1 MSFLFYLRWSLYHP
15 VIILSF
21 LFISGGCSAT
31 LSIPNIHY
39 CSTKDKCRRKNAKK
53 WGNDVVFCL
62 NKNSRI
68 TGIFRALYH
77 FCLFTINFDNQMTV
91 KLYIHTMNF
100 SDSRFTTIAHR
111 NLWGEWTFVFEKSKL
126 CSLRYTG
133 EGVPS
138 SVQACAYA
146 EPDVVQTLSST
157 VARAY
162 RKAVQ
167 QLNLYLAGK
176 LHEFSLPLKIY
187 GTDFQQKVW
196 EAIAEIPY
204 GETRTYQQVAEAVGE
219 PRATRAVGAALRA
232 NPLQI
237 ILPCHR
243 VVGKGGSLVGYALG
257 LDLKRRLL
265 VIEGAI
271 PQELLLE

>member
-1 MSFLFYLRWSLYHP
+1 MGQKTRIF
-15 VIILSF
+15 
-21 LFISGGCSAT
+21 
-31 LSIPNIHY
+31 
-39 CSTKDKCRRKNAKK
+39 KD
-53 WGNDVVFCL
+53 L
-62 NKNSRI
+62 HHI
-68 TGIFRALYH
+68 
-77 FCLFTINFDNQMTV
+77 CLFTIIFDNQMTV

-100 SDSRFTTIAHR
+100 SDSRFTTVAHR

-126 CSLRYTG
+126 CSLRYKG
-133 EGVPS
+133 ETAPS
-138 SVQACAYA
+138 AVQACAYA
-146 EPDVVQTLSST
+146 EPDAVRELTST

-176 LHEFSLPLKIY
+176 LREFSLPLKIY
-187 GTDFQQKVW
+187 GTDFQKKVW
-196 EAIAEIPY
+196 NAISQIPY
-204 GETRTYQQVAEAVGE
+204 GESRTYQQIAEAVGE
-219 PRATRAVGAALRA
+219 PHATRAVGAALHA

-243 VVGKGGSLVGYALG
+243 VVGKGGDLTGYALG
-257 LDLKRRLL
+257 LDIKRRLL

>member
-1 MSFLFYLRWSLYHP
+1 
-15 VIILSF
+15 
-21 LFISGGCSAT
+21 
-31 LSIPNIHY
+31 
-39 CSTKDKCRRKNAKK
+39 
-53 WGNDVVFCL
+53 
-62 NKNSRI
+62 
-68 TGIFRALYH
+68 
-77 FCLFTINFDNQMTV
+77 
-91 KLYIHTMNF
+91 MNF

-111 NLWGEWTFVFEKSKL
+111 NLWGQWTFVFEKSKL

-176 LHEFSLPLKIY
+176 LQDFSLPLKVY
-187 GTDFQQKVW
+187 GTDFQMKVW
-196 EAIAEIPY
+196 DAITQIPY

-243 VVGKGGSLVGYALG
+243 VVG
-257 LDLKRRLL
+257 
-265 VIEGAI
+265 
-271 PQELLLE
+271 

>member
-1 MSFLFYLRWSLYHP
+1 
-15 VIILSF
+15 
-21 LFISGGCSAT
+21 
-31 LSIPNIHY
+31 
-39 CSTKDKCRRKNAKK
+39 
-53 WGNDVVFCL
+53 
-62 NKNSRI
+62 
-68 TGIFRALYH
+68 
-77 FCLFTINFDNQMTV
+77 
-91 KLYIHTMNF
+91 MNF
-100 SDSRFTTIAHR
+100 SDSRFTTVAHR

-133 EGVPS
+133 DEVAPS
-138 SVQACAYA
+138 AVQACAYA
-146 EPDVVQTLSST
+146 EPDAVRELTST

-176 LHEFSLPLKIY
+176 IREFSLPLKIY
-187 GTDFQQKVW
+187 GTDFQKKVW
-196 EAIAEIPY
+196 DAISQIPY
-204 GETRTYQQVAEAVGE
+204 GESRTYQQIAEAIGE
-219 PRATRAVGAALRA
+219 PRATRAVGAALHA

-243 VVGKGGSLVGYALG
+243 VVGKGGDLTGYALG
-257 LDLKRRLL
+257 LDIKRRLL

>member
-1 MSFLFYLRWSLYHP
+1 M
-15 VIILSF
+15 
-21 LFISGGCSAT
+21 
-31 LSIPNIHY
+31 
-39 CSTKDKCRRKNAKK
+39 D
-53 WGNDVVFCL
+53 
-62 NKNSRI
+62 
-68 TGIFRALYH
+68 
-77 FCLFTINFDNQMTV
+77 
-91 KLYIHTMNF
+91 F
-100 SDSRFTTIAHR
+100 SEPTFTTIAHR
-111 NLWGEWTFVFEKSKL
+111 NLWGQWTFVFEKSKL

-133 EGVPS
+133 PGVPS

-146 EPDVVQTLSST
+146 EPDIVHSLPPS

-167 QLNLYLAGK
+167 QLNLYLSGK
-176 LHEFSLPLKIY
+176 LREFSLPIRIY
-187 GTDFQQKVW
+187 GTEFQQKVW
-196 EAIAEIPY
+196 NAIAQIPY
-204 GETRTYQQVAEAVGE
+204 GETRTYQQIAEAIEE
-219 PRATRAVGAALRA
+219 PRASRAVGAALHA

-257 LDLKRRLL
+257 LELKRRLL

>member
-1 MSFLFYLRWSLYHP
+1 M
-15 VIILSF
+15 
-21 LFISGGCSAT
+21 
-31 LSIPNIHY
+31 
-39 CSTKDKCRRKNAKK
+39 D
-53 WGNDVVFCL
+53 
-62 NKNSRI
+62 
-68 TGIFRALYH
+68 
-77 FCLFTINFDNQMTV
+77 
-91 KLYIHTMNF
+91 F
-100 SDSRFTTIAHR
+100 SDPKFTTIAHR
-111 NLWGEWTFVFEKSKL
+111 NLWGQWTFVFEKSKL

-133 EGVPS
+133 PEVPS

-146 EPDVVQTLSST
+146 EADTLHTLPSS

-167 QLNLYLAGK
+167 QLNHYLSGK
-176 LHEFSLPLKIY
+176 LREFTLPFKIY

-196 EAIAEIPY
+196 TALTEIPY
-204 GETRTYQQVAEAVGE
+204 GETRTYKQVAETIGE
-219 PRATRAVGAALRA
+219 PRATRAVGAALHA

-257 LDLKRRLL
+257 LELKRRLL

>member
-1 MSFLFYLRWSLYHP
+1 
-15 VIILSF
+15 
-21 LFISGGCSAT
+21 
-31 LSIPNIHY
+31 
-39 CSTKDKCRRKNAKK
+39 
-53 WGNDVVFCL
+53 
-62 NKNSRI
+62 
-68 TGIFRALYH
+68 
-77 FCLFTINFDNQMTV
+77 MTV

-111 NLWGEWTFVFEKSKL
+111 NLWGQWTFVFEKSKL

-146 EPDVVQTLSST
+146 EPDVIQTLSST

-176 LHEFSLPLKIY
+176 LREFSLPLKVY
-187 GTDFQQKVW
+187 GTDFQKKVW
-196 EAIAEIPY
+196 EAISEIPY

>member
-1 MSFLFYLRWSLYHP
+1 
-15 VIILSF
+15 
-21 LFISGGCSAT
+21 
-31 LSIPNIHY
+31 
-39 CSTKDKCRRKNAKK
+39 
-53 WGNDVVFCL
+53 
-62 NKNSRI
+62 
-68 TGIFRALYH
+68 
-77 FCLFTINFDNQMTV
+77 
-91 KLYIHTMNF
+91 
-100 SDSRFTTIAHR
+100 
-111 NLWGEWTFVFEKSKL
+111 VFEKSKL

-187 GTDFQQKVW
+187 GTDFQKKVW

-204 GETRTYQQVAEAVGE
+204 GKRGLTSRWPKRLESPAPRVPWAPPSARTRYRLSSPAIAWWARAEAWS
-219 PRATRAVGAALRA
+219 AT
-232 NPLQI
+232 PW
-237 ILPCHR
+237 
-243 VVGKGGSLVGYALG
+243 GSTSSDASS
-257 LDLKRRLL
+257 
-265 VIEGAI
+265 
-271 PQELLLE
+271 